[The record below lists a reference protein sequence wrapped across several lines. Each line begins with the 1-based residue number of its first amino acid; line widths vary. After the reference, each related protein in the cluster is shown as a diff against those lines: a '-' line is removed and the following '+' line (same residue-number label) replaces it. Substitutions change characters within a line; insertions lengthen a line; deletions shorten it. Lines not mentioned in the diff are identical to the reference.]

1 MDVPLIL
8 ISVDSALIYSRSR
21 IYQYF
26 MIQYVSLTNMHRKL
40 SYTGINTCIIAFIFS
55 KNKKNKEILIISE
68 A

>member
-1 MDVPLIL
+1 
-8 ISVDSALIYSRSR
+8 
-21 IYQYF
+21 

-40 SYTGINTCIIAFIFS
+40 TYTGINTCIIAFIFS